1 VVIDLAPTIRKEM
14 DALAAAH
21 ARYAKAKT
29 NENLMRIGW
38 LIGSLHSWGK
48 LDPAAYQRAKRDRD
62 RERDAQ
68 RERDIRAYEASLPQL
83 PLE

>member
-1 VVIDLAPTIRKEM
+1 
-14 DALAAAH
+14 
-21 ARYAKAKT
+21 
-29 NENLMRIGW
+29 MRIGW
-38 LIGSLHSWGK
+38 LIGSLHFWEK
-48 LDPAAYQRAKRDRD
+48 MDPAAYRRAKLGLD